1 MDSTTNNSNPPQ
13 QGQPGFSQPIQ
24 PVQQVSPQQQP
35 VPPAGSPVQQQPP
48 LQQEVYQPQQI
59 YSNQQFSS
67 QSMPASQPQAVPQ
80 PSANPVWQSAPLPL
94 QQPTGVQQPNSG
106 PLPTEQTTT
115 SSPRITL
122 EDLYGPSGFAD
133 ASSPLQPL
141 TTQPAAEVPVP
152 PVVPTAPPVTPSP
165 LAIPDLPSLSQPSPV
180 IPVQQEEGVSAPE
193 QPVTP
198 SMPALPLRKG
208 VFQES
213 GGMQS
218 PPPPIPPVPPST
230 PGSPSDTKDA
240 SSGGLNKLK
249 VLRFLFG
256 GLAVLIF
263 MVVILFVVQYLSV
276 VFHPSGSSSK
286 VTLVYWGLWE
296 DNNTMQ
302 SIISEFESQHPN
314 ITIDYEKQDPK
325 QYSQRLLT
333 RIQQG
338 NGPDIFRYHS
348 SWLPMLQPVLA
359 PLSTSVMSKQEL
371 QTNFYP
377 VVRAD
382 LVRNGALY
390 GIPLEV
396 DTLSLFVNNT
406 IFKNAKAQVPTTW
419 DDFTSTARALTV
431 KDANGK
437 IKTAGA
443 ALGTYDNITHA
454 SDIVSALLVQNGVDL
469 KTMTPASNA
478 SDALTF
484 YTSFATGDSNVW
496 DNTLDPSMLAFARGN
511 LAMYFGY
518 SWDVFLIKA
527 SNPNLDFSIYSIPH
541 LPGRNTTTASYWVEG
556 VSAKSSHQKEALE
569 FMRFLA
575 QKSTEATLYTEESKT
590 RLFGEPY
597 ARTDLGETLKNNPLV
612 YPFVLQAND
621 AASSFFAGETDDSAL
636 NGQMN
641 GYLGNAIRSVLN
653 GTSAQSA
660 VDTLTKGV
668 QQVEKQYGF

>member
-1 MDSTTNNSNPPQ
+1 MDSTTNNSNSPQ
-13 QGQPGFSQPIQ
+13 QGQPGFSQPVQ
-24 PVQQVSPQQQP
+24 PVQTVPPQQQSF
-35 VPPAGSPVQQQPP
+35 PPAGSPVQQPP
-48 LQQEVYQPQQI
+48 LQQGVYQPQQA
-59 YSNQQFSS
+59 YPNQQFPPS
-67 QSMPASQPQAVPQ
+67 QSMPAAQPQTPI
-80 PSANPVWQSAPLPL
+80 NPVWQSTPQPI
-94 QQPTGVQQPNSG
+94 QQPAEVQQTTVG
-106 PLPTEQTTT
+106 PSSTEQMT
-115 SSPRITL
+115 SSSPKITL

-133 ASSPLQPL
+133 QSSPLQPL
-141 TTQPAAEVPVP
+141 TTQPAESVPVP
-152 PVVPTAPPVTPSP
+152 PVAPGVASVAPGTS
-165 LAIPDLPSLSQPSPV
+165 AIPDLPSLSQPSPV
-180 IPVQQEEGVSAPE
+180 TAIQLEEVPSAPE
-193 QPVTP
+193 QPVVTP
-198 SMPALPLRKG
+198 VPGLPLRKG
-208 VFQES
+208 IFQEAGQMEGS
-213 GGMQS
+213 A
-218 PPPPIPPVPPST
+218 PPPIPPSPPS
-230 PGSPSDTKDA
+230 SPSDTKDA
-240 SSGGLNKLK
+240 SSRGLNKLR
-249 VLRFLFG
+249 VLRLLFG
-256 GLAVLIF
+256 GLGVLLF
-263 MVVILFVVQYLSV
+263 MVVILFVVQYLSA

-314 ITIDYEKQDPK
+314 ITVDYEKQDPK
-325 QYSQRLLT
+325 QYSERLLT

-348 SWLPMLQPVLA
+348 SWLPTLQPVLA
-359 PLSTSVMSKQEL
+359 PLPTSVISKQEL
-371 QTNFYP
+371 QGNFYP
-377 VVRAD
+377 VVRMD

-437 IKTAGA
+437 IKIAGA

-454 SDIVSALLVQNGVDL
+454 PDIISALLVQNGVDL
-469 KTMTPASNA
+469 KTMAPASNA

-518 SWDVFLIKA
+518 SWDIFLVKA

-556 VSAKSSHQKEALE
+556 VSAKSQHQKEALE
-569 FMRFLA
+569 FMHFLA

-597 ARTDLGETLKNNPLV
+597 ARTDLGATLKNTPLV

-668 QQVEKQYGF
+668 QQIEKQYGF